1 MRFILVSPKN
11 RTAYN
16 FRGDLIKRIISC
28 GYEVIVTGPNRVGV
42 EKIEALGARFVEIP
56 MNKNGVN
63 PKEDL
68 KYQKAIE
75 PYITGFDVY
84 PRTTSGFSF
93 LNSS

>member
-68 KYQKAIE
+68 KYQRL
-75 PYITGFDVY
+75 F
-84 PRTTSGFSF
+84 TSCLKRKSPMWFSGTHR
-93 LNSS
+93 SP